1 MLLTLTLVTVA
12 AVVLVLVVY
21 LVLILV
27 ALRDARRSVAAIA
40 DGLEAV
46 QRHSDPLP
54 GHLTT
59 INGGLSVLLDR
70 LRGADGHLA
79 RVASLLGSALHR

>member
-12 AVVLVLVVY
+12 VVVLVLVVY
-21 LVLILV
+21 LVLIVV

-46 QRHSDPLP
+46 QHHTAPLP
-54 GHLTT
+54 THLTT
-59 INGGLSVLLDR
+59 INGGLSALLER
-70 LRGADGHLA
+70 LEAADGHLA
-79 RVASLLGSALHR
+79 RIAAVVRVPLHR